1 MDTPK
6 PSQSDQSNRT
16 LSVGT
21 WSGFAG
27 ANQSKVVDLLISNG
41 LNVCLVVAI
50 VVLFTADGL
59 VLGLVGALFAVVSLL
74 IIGWLMRREVGRRR
88 GLLGMN
94 QAPRVLLMVAVA
106 GGYLLRRPQD
116 SVWVWIATGLA
127 LLAILSE
134 STLRTLLGRT
144 RSMAT
149 NLPGVPV
156 VTKPPVQPQHGRGG
170 AAGRGA
176 ARRDSGRVRCARLV
190 LPAGRRWSASCPDA
204 DHGRVRRPRP
214 GPQPSGGARG
224 AGRAREVPAR
234 VRRVLCHQERSDLSA
249 RHVVAVSR
257 TAEPAVRGDHA
268 APQYRVARSPN

>member
-27 ANQSKVVDLLISNG
+27 ANQSKVVDLLIGNG
-41 LNVCLVVAI
+41 LNVCLVIAI
-50 VVLFTADGL
+50 VLLFTADGL

-88 GLLGMN
+88 GLLGLN
-94 QAPRVLLMVAVA
+94 QAPRLLLMIAVA

-127 LLAILSE
+127 VLAILSE

-156 VTKPPVQPQHGRGG
+156 VTKPPVQSQPGRGG
-170 AAGRGA
+170 TAGRGA
-176 ARRDSGRVRCARLV
+176 ARRDSGR
-190 LPAGRRWSASCPDA
+190 AS
-204 DHGRVRRPRP
+204 
-214 GPQPSGGARG
+214 
-224 AGRAREVPAR
+224 
-234 VRRVLCHQERSDLSA
+234 VRRVGATCWSSW
-249 RHVVAVSR
+249 
-257 TAEPAVRGDHA
+257 PASCQR
-268 APQYRVARSPN
+268 